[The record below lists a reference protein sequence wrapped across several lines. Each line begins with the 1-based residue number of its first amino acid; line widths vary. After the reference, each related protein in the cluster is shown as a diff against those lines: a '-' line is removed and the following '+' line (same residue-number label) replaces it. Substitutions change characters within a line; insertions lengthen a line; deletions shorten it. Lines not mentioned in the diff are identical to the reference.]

1 MKPQHRRRSFLIL
14 IALALL
20 VFFFFLP
27 KILST
32 PVGKPVLE
40 KALSKELD
48 ATVKIKSVHLS
59 WRGPQ
64 VLKQITFS
72 GDALS
77 GSIDEL
83 ASDVPLWKITQFG
96 NAFLLKNGSFTFPS
110 FNQVSITQVEAQINN
125 REIQAGGAASQG
137 GSFTVRGK
145 IYSKTD
151 FDIVAD
157 FRGMPPAPFDEI
169 LGTQGMLTAA
179 LGQTMNLSGHIL
191 YHETTGQMK
200 LNLSSPNASMTLQ
213 GKIEQGVFTPS
224 EPVNASLTLTPEL
237 SQALKARTSISILRA
252 KNPFTLQIAPDGTSI
267 PLFPFEMDQLQI
279 GKGTLDLGQIVCN
292 KMPGIVS
299 FLTLLHR
306 APAASS
312 EIPIWF
318 TPLFFSVDRG
328 ILHAGR
334 LDALISNG
342 IHVCSWGDID
352 LIRSQ
357 LDMIFGIPAD
367 TLEST
372 LGIKNLSPKYILKIP
387 VQGPIQK
394 PKFDTKPAATKI
406 TMMLAGQQVSKKTG
420 VFGKLFDPLSKI
432 NDDRNNPPP
441 NRPFPWEK

>member
-1 MKPQHRRRSFLIL
+1 MKPKHHRRSLLIL
-14 IALALL
+14 IFLALL
-20 VFFFFLP
+20 VLLFFLP

-32 PVGKPVLE
+32 PVGKPILE
-40 KALSKELD
+40 KALSRELD
-48 ATVKIKSVHLS
+48 ATVKIESVHLS

-64 VLKQITFS
+64 VLKHITFS
-72 GDALS
+72 GTALT

-83 ASDVPLWKITQFG
+83 ASDVPIWKIAQFG

-125 REIQAGGAASQG
+125 REIQAEGAASQG

-151 FDIVAD
+151 FDIVAN
-157 FRGMPPAPFDEI
+157 FQGMPPAPFDKI

-179 LGQTMNLSGHIL
+179 IGPTMNLSGHIL
-191 YHETTGQMK
+191 YHETAGQLK
-200 LNLSSPNASMTLQ
+200 LNLSSPNASMALQ
-213 GKIEQGVFTPS
+213 GQIEQGLLVLS
-224 EPVNASLTLTPEL
+224 EPLNASLTLTPAL

-252 KNPFTLQIAPDGTSI
+252 KNPFTLQIAPLGTSI
-267 PLFPFEMDQLQI
+267 PLFPFELDRLQI

-306 APAASS
+306 ASSTSS

-318 TPLFFSVDRG
+318 TPLFFSIDQG

-342 IHVCSWGDID
+342 IHVCSWGNID
-352 LIRSQ
+352 LVRSE
-357 LDMIFGIPAD
+357 LDLIFGIPAD
-367 TLEST
+367 TLENT

-387 VQGPIQK
+387 IQGSIQN
-394 PKFDTKPAATKI
+394 PKFDTKSASAKIAA
-406 TMMLAGQQVSKKTG
+406 MLAGQQVSDKTG
-420 VFGKLFDPLSKI
+420 IFGKILHPLSKI